1 MYLGYHKKYFRM
13 KKKKKLEYCLQFEYC
28 CHLIVNGKKKKFN
41 DSFLDNVLEKICV
54 TFSRKSKL
62 IYELINKK
70 KIKDKNK
77 FNLRAY
83 KTYKLRFI

>member
-1 MYLGYHKKYFRM
+1 MKKYIYIYIYI
-13 KKKKKLEYCLQFEYC
+13 LQYCLQFDYC
-28 CHLIVNGKKKKFN
+28 CHLIVNKKKIY